1 MPLDI
6 VHHFRVTPF
15 LPRHTLRLEQ
25 EHLIWQKGKRLKK
38 IALADILSL
47 RLQSRIHE
55 GYLLHLCDVK
65 TSSGRYRLYD
75 VERARLFSRQQKTHA
90 DSATSFAIL
99 VSALAEQTQKTRPEV
114 QFLQGISSSM
124 MLINKLVFVLA
135 LLVIVVGLGMMLWH
149 WTLALAPL
157 LMISAVILFLPA
169 LYAEI
174 RQGRAKVL
182 ALEEF
187 LAAVEKSRSDWK

>member
-1 MPLDI
+1 MAGW
-6 VHHFRVTPF
+6 VSF
-15 LPRHTLRLEQ
+15 
-25 EHLIWQKGKRLKK
+25 
-38 IALADILSL
+38 ALA
-47 RLQSRIHE
+47 
-55 GYLLHLCDVK
+55 V
-65 TSSGRYRLYD
+65 T
-75 VERARLFSRQQKTHA
+75 
-90 DSATSFAIL
+90 AIL